1 MQDEPPLLWDLN
13 RNQAH
18 SVPKTAFSR
27 LRGLADKKA
36 EAKASGRSAT
46 DREEEM
52 SKLKASILRRIAR
65 LKPELIK
72 ELAEIHPTGAPHK
85 RLFLTGLPRRMP

>member
-1 MQDEPPLLWDLN
+1 
-13 RNQAH
+13 
-18 SVPKTAFSR
+18 
-27 LRGLADKKA
+27 
-36 EAKASGRSAT
+36 
-46 DREEEM
+46 M